1 MLGHK
6 VLETAPEGW
15 EVIGADIDEFDI
27 TSLNDTL
34 DFVKTL
40 APRILINCAAMTDVD
55 ASAIVSRTGSR
66 VAVTRVEFHND
77 EGILFAAGTGTY
89 IVG

>member
-1 MLGHK
+1 
-6 VLETAPEGW
+6 
-15 EVIGADIDEFDI
+15 
-27 TSLNDTL
+27 
-34 DFVKTL
+34 
-40 APRILINCAAMTDVD
+40 MTDVD